1 MKVRQDFVTNS
12 SSVSYIITM
21 HKPMVDA
28 FLNEYRN
35 KFSSSEERI
44 VNLLYDDLLENGTRN
59 IIEGTEIYTKKV
71 VFRTD
76 GDTMFEDSY
85 DQHIEKIDF
94 NLLKDQEIWAL
105 LYGEYIEKHKITQV
119 DGFGITRI

>member
-44 VNLLYDDLLENGTRN
+44 VNLPYDDLLENGTRN
-59 IIEGTEIYTKKV
+59 IIEGTEI
-71 VFRTD
+71 
-76 GDTMFEDSY
+76 
-85 DQHIEKIDF
+85 
-94 NLLKDQEIWAL
+94 
-105 LYGEYIEKHKITQV
+105 
-119 DGFGITRI
+119 